1 MAPIPAQATTIDQAT
16 ALVAAAL
23 RRLDI
28 FRDHD
33 HRHHHR
39 GEITHVRRGVR
50 MSEGKS
56 HGKWV

>member
-1 MAPIPAQATTIDQAT
+1 MAPIPAQAIDQAT

-28 FRDHD
+28 FRDHHD
-33 HRHHHR
+33 

-56 HGKWV
+56 HGR